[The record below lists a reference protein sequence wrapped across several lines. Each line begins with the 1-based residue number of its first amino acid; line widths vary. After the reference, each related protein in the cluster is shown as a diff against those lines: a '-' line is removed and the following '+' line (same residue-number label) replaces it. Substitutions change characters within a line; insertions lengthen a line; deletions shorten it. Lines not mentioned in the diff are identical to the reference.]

1 MDRVVLSR
9 LDHTCKLTT
18 ETGVIIVAAR
28 DMGSFPQTIDH
39 LRSDTM
45 NTPTLPTFKYLR
57 NSRLIKQSLQS
68 ELFSFVLLI
77 ILLNT
82 SLSKTITLTKR
93 HFLN

>member
-1 MDRVVLSR
+1 MAVTEDLPEILVLHGQGCPFTTGPY
-9 LDHTCKLTT
+9 LQLTT

-57 NSRLIKQSLQS
+57 IPD
-68 ELFSFVLLI
+68 
-77 ILLNT
+77 
-82 SLSKTITLTKR
+82 
-93 HFLN
+93 